1 MLGIKPVLTSTNM
14 SICNHQKR
22 QNHSSLIATEKY
34 RKGLGEK
41 LCNFNKATNGIVL
54 GNMKY
59 IS

>member
-1 MLGIKPVLTSTNM
+1 MLGIKPVLTSRNM

-34 RKGLGEK
+34 INGLGEK
-41 LCNFNKATNGIVL
+41 LCNFNKATNEIVL
-54 GNMKY
+54 RNIKY